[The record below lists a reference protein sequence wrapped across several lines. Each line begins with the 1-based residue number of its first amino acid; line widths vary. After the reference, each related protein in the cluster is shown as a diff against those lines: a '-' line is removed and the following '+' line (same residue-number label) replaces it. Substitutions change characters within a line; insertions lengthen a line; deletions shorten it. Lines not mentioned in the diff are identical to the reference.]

1 MIINTRFQYYQN
13 IRKLHPDAYWSSKVQ
28 HQMHEDQKLMG
39 DLFFDQLELPLMQ
52 EQLWL
57 KAQKKVIPFSFEAK

>member
-1 MIINTRFQYYQN
+1 MNTKTRFQYYQN

-39 DLFFDQLELPLMQ
+39 DLFFDQLELPLME
-52 EQLWL
+52 EQL
-57 KAQKKVIPFSFEAK
+57 